1 VAELRW
7 ILLGL
12 GLLLIGGIWWR
23 GTRGT
28 SQASKDAD
36 ARDTAPILRAT
47 GGAPRAGAGDV
58 GAHREPVLGEDF
70 DDSSPRRERAVP
82 PFEPLTIKTTDFDR
96 LPILDTPFLAETR
109 TRPEPRGAGAAGE
122 SNSAPDRDFDTDTDA
137 DADAAHADAAP
148 ADAAD
153 PPAPAEASP
162 SAVAP
167 AADAESPPAA
177 PEPQKIVTLR
187 IIALGDALWPG
198 KKLAEALEMQGLA
211 YGRYQVFHRNHVDGR
226 SMFCVASLLEPGI
239 FDLQSMPAQEFRGVI
254 AFAVLPGPL
263 EPVQTI
269 EAMLATARRLAESL
283 TGMVQDAKGLPL
295 SPQRAATLREEVA
308 RFQAT
313 LS

>member
-1 VAELRW
+1 MAELRW

-23 GTRGT
+23 GTRGS
-28 SQASKDAD
+28 SQASKDTD
-36 ARDTAPILRAT
+36 ARDTSPILRGSGT
-47 GGAPRAGAGDV
+47 GGATRAGAGTP

-70 DDSSPRRERAVP
+70 DDSPPRRERAVP

-109 TRPEPRGAGAAGE
+109 TRMEPRGAVDAGE
-122 SNSAPDRDFDTDTDA
+122 PSSAPDRDFD
-137 DADAAHADAAP
+137 ADAAHAGAEDPLAP
-148 ADAAD
+148 ADSS
-153 PPAPAEASP
+153 PPAA
-162 SAVAP
+162 AP
-167 AADAESPPAA
+167 AADAAPSPAA
-177 PEPQKIVTLR
+177 PGPQKIVTLR
-187 IIALGDALWPG
+187 IIALGDARWSG

-226 SMFCVASLLEPGI
+226 SMFCVASLLEPGT
-239 FDLQSMPAQEFRGVI
+239 FDLQSMPTQEFRGVI

-295 SPQRAATLREEVA
+295 SPQRAATLRDEVA